1 MGILSKIFGS
11 ADKAAG
17 GLVKQAADAVDQ
29 FVTTDAEKQKLKNQ
43 LQERIREH
51 HRQLEEELTSRHK
64 VDMNSD
70 SWLSKNVRPL
80 TLIFLMFSFFT
91 LATTDGNIGS
101 FQIDKNYIELL
112 GQMLTLAFSFYF
124 GSRGL
129 EKINQ
134 ARQNRK
140 Q

>member
-1 MGILSKIFGS
+1 
-11 ADKAAG
+11 
-17 GLVKQAADAVDQ
+17 
-29 FVTTDAEKQKLKNQ
+29 
-43 LQERIREH
+43 
-51 HRQLEEELTSRHK
+51 
-64 VDMNSD
+64 
-70 SWLSKNVRPL
+70 VRPL

-140 Q
+140 F